1 MKNNELFVRKARE
14 QTEKYAIKKSTKR
27 QKEEEEKEEKEKEK
41 EAKKR
46 EKIQTIY
53 MTQILKKTKRSIV
66 RRVAKQV
73 GVIASFCSMNRLF
86 SCCYGS
92 KKERL
97 EAEKKTQDSAD
108 IVSF

>member
-1 MKNNELFVRKARE
+1 
-14 QTEKYAIKKSTKR
+14 
-27 QKEEEEKEEKEKEK
+27 
-41 EAKKR
+41 
-46 EKIQTIY
+46 

-86 SCCYGS
+86 SCCYGG